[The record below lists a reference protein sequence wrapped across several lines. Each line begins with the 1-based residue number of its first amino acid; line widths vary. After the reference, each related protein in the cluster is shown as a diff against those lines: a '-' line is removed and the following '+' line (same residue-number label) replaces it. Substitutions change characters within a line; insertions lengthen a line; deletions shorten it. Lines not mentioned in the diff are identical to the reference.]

1 MQAVPALGSAAAPA
15 APAPPPVLEG
25 SPAAPQVVS
34 AFACS
39 LPHILSLLISLS
51 LLSKSNTKLASVSS
65 FARDGDD
72 INKLRYLFSDFWA
85 TVFHSHFGS
94 RHA

>member
-65 FARDGDD
+65 FSRDGDD
-72 INKLRYLFSDFWA
+72 IKQLRYFSDFRTA
-85 TVFHSHFGS
+85 VFHSHFGA